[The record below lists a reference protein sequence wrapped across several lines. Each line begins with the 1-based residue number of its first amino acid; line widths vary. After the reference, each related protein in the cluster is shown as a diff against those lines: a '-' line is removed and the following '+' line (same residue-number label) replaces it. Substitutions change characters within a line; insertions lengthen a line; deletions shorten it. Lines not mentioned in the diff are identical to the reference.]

1 MDFRTFLRILAA
13 HWKLSLVALLTC
25 TIGAAAITALQTKH
39 YQSSTTVLVSF
50 TGAANLTELYNGT
63 LTAQER
69 LSSYAQVAGG
79 RTVAERAISQL
90 QIPMSVDDLLTQT
103 TVKYTAKSM
112 LFTITVK
119 DTDPRR
125 AAALAGAMADQFG
138 AMIGT
143 LGSGPNPRPGEP
155 ATPTPQPTAGET
167 PAPGQ
172 PVEVPG
178 QPTTTPNT
186 APVARAKVVEPPR
199 IPEHPVTPVPVRN
212 MLIGVVG
219 GVLLAIAVALT
230 LEASDRTI
238 RTREKLEEV
247 SGLPTLAEL
256 PGNRGS
262 APRFGTDAA
271 FDDAVRGLVARLRR
285 ALGPQ
290 GRRVLVA
297 APFGGEGTTTTV
309 LNISHVFAELGEDV
323 LLVEADTRRP
333 VVAGLLNV
341 DSGEGLSN
349 VLASPE
355 IAMDA
360 VKATPISRLYVLA
373 SRSFRR
379 ETPPVGSYA
388 PEVIDNVLAVLTSR
402 FDRIV
407 VDGPPVLATADTGLL
422 AGAVQATVLVLR
434 AGRTTA
440 DEVRDALSTLQAA
453 NAEIVGTVLTDARPS
468 MRSRAA
474 ARNYRAKVRGS
485 A

>member
-25 TIGAAAITALQTKH
+25 TIGAAGITALQTKH

-103 TVKYTAKSM
+103 QVKYTAKSM

-138 AMIGT
+138 AMIPT
-143 LGSGPNPRPGEP
+143 LGVGPNPRPGEP
-155 ATPTPQPTAGET
+155 ATPSPQPNAGET

-178 QPTTTPNT
+178 QPTPNT
-186 APVARAKVVEPPR
+186 APVARARVVEPPR
-199 IPEHPVTPVPVRN
+199 IPEHPVTPVPARN

-219 GVLLAIAVALT
+219 GVLLAVAVALT
-230 LEASDRTI
+230 LEASDRTV
-238 RTREKLEEV
+238 RTREKLEEI

-341 DSGEGLSN
+341 ESGEGLAN
-349 VLASPE
+349 VLANPE
-355 IAMDA
+355 IARDA
-360 VKATPISRLYVLA
+360 VKATPIPRLYVLA

-379 ETPPVGSYA
+379 ETPPVSAFA
-388 PEVIDNVLAVLTSR
+388 PEVIDNVLVGLTSS

-407 VDGPPVLATADTGLL
+407 VDGPPVLATSDTGLL

-440 DEVRDALSTLQAA
+440 DELRDALSSLRAA

>member
-25 TIGAAAITALQTKH
+25 TIGAAAVTALQTKH

-103 TVKYTAKSM
+103 QVKYTAKSM

-143 LGSGPNPRPGEP
+143 LGVGPGPRPGEP

-178 QPTTTPNT
+178 QPTTPNT
-186 APVARAKVVEPPR
+186 APVARARVVEPPR
-199 IPEHPVTPVPVRN
+199 IPEHAVAPVPVRN

-219 GVLLAIAVALT
+219 GVLLAVAVALT

-262 APRFGTDAA
+262 APRFGTDPA

-297 APFGGEGTTTTV
+297 APFGGEGTTTTA

-333 VVAGLLNV
+333 VIAGLLNV
-341 DSGEGLSN
+341 ESGEGLAN
-349 VLASPE
+349 VLANPA
-355 IAMDA
+355 IATEA
-360 VKATPISRLYVLA
+360 VKATPVSRLFVLA

-379 ETPPVGSYA
+379 ETPPVSASA
-388 PEVIDNVLAVLTSR
+388 PEVIDNVLAGLTSQ

-440 DEVRDALSTLQAA
+440 DELRDALSSLRAA